1 MLKRLRGYNMAKRN
15 DKDKWDLE
23 AQNASAAQFLTYI
36 ASTGASNEKY
46 EIRYEDENIWMS
58 QKMLAQVY
66 GIEVNSINYHIKK
79 IFLDAELEEASV
91 IRKIRITGSDGKS
104 YAVNHYNLQVII
116 ALGFKI
122 DNEKAIAFRK
132 WANQIVSEYT
142 IKGWVM
148 DVPRLKD
155 GSPITD
161 KYFERQLERI
171 REIRLS
177 ERKFYQKITDLYATA
192 IDYDRTSNLTRIFY
206 ATVQNK
212 MHCAVHGHTA
222 AEILYTR
229 ADAEKK
235 NMGLTNWEDGPDGKI
250 KKSDVIIAKN
260 YLTNEELG
268 ILERMVNAFLEYA
281 ETQTMRKIPLTMEDW
296 KIRLDQFLKLFDQ
309 HAPKYVGDP
318 VDAYKAQLYAESEFE
333 RYRIVQDRIFMSDYD
348 RYLLELEE
356 QIKND
361 ETEKDKDSK

>member
-1 MLKRLRGYNMAKRN
+1 MAKKKKSN
-15 DKDKWDLE
+15 WDNLE
-23 AQNASAAQFLTYI
+23 PQKSSAAQFITYV
-36 ASTGASNEKY
+36 ASVGESYEKY
-46 EIRYEDENIWMS
+46 ELRYENENIWMS

-66 GIEVNSINYHIKK
+66 GVEVPNIAYHLRKL
-79 IFLDAELEEASV
+79 FQDAELDKNSV
-91 IRKIRITGSDGKS
+91 IKEILITAQDGKK
-104 YAVNHYNLQVII
+104 YTVNHYNLQVII

-122 DNEKAIAFRK
+122 DNEKAVAFRK

-161 KYFERQLERI
+161 KYFEHQLERI

-192 IDYDRTSNLTRIFY
+192 IDYDKTSNLTRIFY
-206 ATVQNK
+206 ATVQNR

-229 ADAEKK
+229 ANADKEH
-235 NMGLTNWEDGPDGKI
+235 MGLTNWEDGPDGKI
-250 KKSDVIIAKN
+250 KKSDVVIAKN
-260 YLTNEELG
+260 YLTDEELG

-296 KIRLDQFLKLFDQ
+296 KTRLDKFLTLFDQ
-309 HAPKYVGDP
+309 HAPKYAGDP
-318 VDAYKAQLYAESEFE
+318 IDAYKAQLYAESEFE
-333 RYRIVQDRIFMSDYD
+333 KYRVVQDKLFMSDYD
-348 RYLLELEE
+348 RYLLALEE
-356 QIKND
+356 EIKRD
-361 ETEKDKDSK
+361 RGESKGK

>member
-1 MLKRLRGYNMAKRN
+1 MKSGKSGKNNKSN
-15 DKDKWDLE
+15 WDME
-23 AQNASAAQFLTYI
+23 PQKSSAAQFLTYI
-36 ASTGASNEKY
+36 ASTGAGGEKY

-58 QKMLAQVY
+58 QKMLAAVY

-79 IFLDAELEEASV
+79 VFADAELDEGAV
-91 IRKIRITGSDGKS
+91 IRKIRITGSDGKA
-104 YAVNHYNLQVII
+104 YLVNHYNLQVII

-155 GSPITD
+155 GSPISD
-161 KYFERQLERI
+161 KYFEHQLERI

-192 IDYDRTSNLTRIFY
+192 IDYDKTSNMTRVFY
-206 ATVQNK
+206 ATVQNR

-222 AEILYTR
+222 AEIIYTR
-229 ADAEKK
+229 ADAAKDH
-235 NMGLTNWEDGPDGKI
+235 MGLTNWEDAPDGKI
-250 KKSDVIIAKN
+250 KKSDVTIAKN

-281 ETQTMRKIPLTMEDW
+281 ETQTLRKIPLTMEDW
-296 KIRLDQFLKLFDQ
+296 KTRLDKFLVLFDQ
-309 HAPKYVGDP
+309 HAQKYLGDP
-318 VDAYKAQLYAESEFE
+318 VTAYQAQLYAESEFE
-333 RYRIVQDRIFMSDYD
+333 KYRVIQDQLFMSDYD
-348 RYLLELEE
+348 KYLLALEE
-356 QIKND
+356 QLK
-361 ETEKDKDSK
+361 KDKEGETPPEK

>member
-1 MLKRLRGYNMAKRN
+1 MAKKKKSN
-15 DKDKWDLE
+15 WDNLE
-23 AQNASAAQFLTYI
+23 PQKSSAAQYLTYI
-36 ASTGASNEKY
+36 ASVGQVDERF

-66 GIEVNSINYHIKK
+66 GVEVPNIAYHLRKL
-79 IFLDAELEEASV
+79 FQDAELDKNSV
-91 IRKIRITGSDGKS
+91 IKEILITAQDGKK
-104 YAVNHYNLQVII
+104 YTVNHYNLQVII

-161 KYFERQLERI
+161 KYFEHQLERI

-192 IDYDRTSNLTRIFY
+192 IDYDKTSNLTRIFY
-206 ATVQNK
+206 ATVQNR
-212 MHCAVHGHTA
+212 MHCAVHGHT
-222 AEILYTR
+222 
-229 ADAEKK
+229 D
-235 NMGLTNWEDGPDGKI
+235 D
-250 KKSDVIIAKN
+250 
-260 YLTNEELG
+260 ELG

-296 KIRLDQFLKLFDQ
+296 KTRLDKFLTLFDQ
-309 HAPKYVGDP
+309 HAPKYAGDP
-318 VDAYKAQLYAESEFE
+318 IDAYKAQLYAESEFE
-333 RYRIVQDRIFMSDYD
+333 KYRIVQDKLFMSDYD
-348 RYLLELEE
+348 RYLLALEE
-356 QIKND
+356 EIKRD
-361 ETEKDKDSK
+361 RGESKGK

>member
-1 MLKRLRGYNMAKRN
+1 MAKKKKSN
-15 DKDKWDLE
+15 WDNLE
-23 AQNASAAQFLTYI
+23 PQKSSAAQYLTYI
-36 ASTGASNEKY
+36 ASVAQVDERF

-66 GIEVNSINYHIKK
+66 GVEVPNISYHLRKL
-79 IFLDAELEEASV
+79 FQDAELDKNSV
-91 IRKIRITGSDGKS
+91 IKEILITAQDGKK
-104 YAVNHYNLQVII
+104 YTVNHYNLQVII

-122 DNEKAIAFRK
+122 DNEKAVAFRK

-161 KYFERQLERI
+161 KYFEHQLERI

-192 IDYDRTSNLTRIFY
+192 IDYDKTSNLTRIFY
-206 ATVQNK
+206 ATVQNR

-229 ADAEKK
+229 A
-235 NMGLTNWEDGPDGKI
+235 
-250 KKSDVIIAKN
+250 
-260 YLTNEELG
+260 
-268 ILERMVNAFLEYA
+268 NA
-281 ETQTMRKIPLTMEDW
+281 D
-296 KIRLDQFLKLFDQ
+296 
-309 HAPKYVGDP
+309 
-318 VDAYKAQLYAESEFE
+318 
-333 RYRIVQDRIFMSDYD
+333 
-348 RYLLELEE
+348 
-356 QIKND
+356 
-361 ETEKDKDSK
+361 

>member
-1 MLKRLRGYNMAKRN
+1 MAKRN

-79 IFLDAELEEASV
+79 IFLDAELDESSV

-104 YAVNHYNLQVII
+104 YVVNHYNLQVII

-281 ETQTMRKIPLTMEDW
+281 EMQTMRKIPLTMEDW
-296 KIRLDQFLKLFDQ
+296 KTRLDQFLKLFDQ
-309 HAPKYVGDP
+309 HAPKYAGDP

>member
-1 MLKRLRGYNMAKRN
+1 MAKRN

-79 IFLDAELEEASV
+79 IFLDAELDEASV

-296 KIRLDQFLKLFDQ
+296 KSRLDQFLKLFDQ

>member
-1 MLKRLRGYNMAKRN
+1 MAKRN

-155 GSPITD
+155 GI
-161 KYFERQLERI
+161 
-171 REIRLS
+171 
-177 ERKFYQKITDLYATA
+177 
-192 IDYDRTSNLTRIFY
+192 
-206 ATVQNK
+206 
-212 MHCAVHGHTA
+212 
-222 AEILYTR
+222 
-229 ADAEKK
+229 
-235 NMGLTNWEDGPDGKI
+235 
-250 KKSDVIIAKN
+250 
-260 YLTNEELG
+260 
-268 ILERMVNAFLEYA
+268 ILEGCKV
-281 ETQTMRKIPLTMEDW
+281 TSPHHSHLT
-296 KIRLDQFLKLFDQ
+296 K
-309 HAPKYVGDP
+309 GDP
-318 VDAYKAQLYAESEFE
+318 
-333 RYRIVQDRIFMSDYD
+333 RI
-348 RYLLELEE
+348 L
-356 QIKND
+356 
-361 ETEKDKDSK
+361 

>member
-1 MLKRLRGYNMAKRN
+1 MAKKK
-15 DKDKWDLE
+15 DKDKWDME
-23 AQNASAAQFLTYI
+23 PQKSSAAQFITYI
-36 ASTGASNEKY
+36 ALTGVGGEKY

-58 QKMLAQVY
+58 QKMLAAVY
-66 GIEVNSINYHIKK
+66 GIEINSINYHIKK
-79 IFLDAELEEASV
+79 IFADAELDDKAV

-104 YAVNHYNLQVII
+104 YNVNHYNLQVII

-122 DNEKAIAFRK
+122 DNEKAVAFRK

-155 GSPITD
+155 GSPISD
-161 KYFERQLERI
+161 KYFEHQLERI

-177 ERKFYQKITDLYATA
+177 ERKFYQKITDLYATS
-192 IDYDRTSNLTRIFY
+192 IDYDKTSNMTRIFY
-206 ATVQNK
+206 ATVQNR

-229 ADAEKK
+229 ADAEKEH
-235 NMGLTNWEDGPDGKI
+235 MGLTTWEDGPDGKI
-250 KKSDVIIAKN
+250 KKSDVVIAKN
-260 YLTNEELG
+260 YLTNDELG

-281 ETQTMRKIPLTMEDW
+281 ETQTLRKIPLTMEDW
-296 KIRLDQFLKLFDQ
+296 KVRLEKFLALFDQ
-309 HAPKYVGDP
+309 HAPKYSGDP
-318 VDAYKAQLYAESEFE
+318 VTAYQAQLYAESEFE
-333 RYRIVQDRIFMSDYD
+333 KYRIVQDRLFMSDYD

-356 QIKND
+356 QLKKEKGD
-361 ETEKDKDSK
+361 EKGTEASK

>member
-1 MLKRLRGYNMAKRN
+1 MAKRN
-15 DKDKWDLE
+15 GKDKWDLE

-46 EIRYEDENIWMS
+46 EIRYEDENVWMS

-104 YAVNHYNLQVII
+104 YVVNHYNLQVII

-296 KIRLDQFLKLFDQ
+296 KSRLDQFLKLFDQ
-309 HAPKYVGDP
+309 HAPKYAGDP

>member
-1 MLKRLRGYNMAKRN
+1 MAKRN

-296 KIRLDQFLKLFDQ
+296 KSRLDQFLKLFDQ

>member
-1 MLKRLRGYNMAKRN
+1 MAKRN

-148 DVPRLKD
+148 DVSRLKD

-281 ETQTMRKIPLTMEDW
+281 ETQTMRMIPLTMEDW
-296 KIRLDQFLKLFDQ
+296 KTRLDQFLKLFDQ
-309 HAPKYVGDP
+309 HAPKYAGDP

>member
-1 MLKRLRGYNMAKRN
+1 MAKKS
-15 DKDKWDLE
+15 DKGKWDLE
-23 AQNASAAQFLTYI
+23 PQNSSAAQFLTYI
-36 ASTGASNEKY
+36 ASTGASAEKY

-79 IFLDAELEEASV
+79 IFSDAELDEASV

-177 ERKFYQKITDLYATA
+177 ERKFYQKITDLYATS
-192 IDYDRTSNLTRIFY
+192 IDYDRTSNLTRLFY

-229 ADAEKK
+229 ADAEKE
-235 NMGLTNWEDGPDGKI
+235 NMGLTNWEDGPEGKI
-250 KKSDVIIAKN
+250 KKSDVVIAKN

-281 ETQTMRKIPLTMEDW
+281 EMQTMRKIPLTMEDW
-296 KIRLDQFLKLFDQ
+296 KTRLDQFLKLFDQ
-309 HAPKYVGDP
+309 HAPKYAGDP
-318 VDAYKAQLYAESEFE
+318 VDTYKAQLYAESEFE
-333 RYRIVQDRIFMSDYD
+333 KYRIVQDRLFMSDYD

-356 QIKND
+356 QIK
-361 ETEKDKDSK
+361 KDKGDEEEY

>member
-1 MLKRLRGYNMAKRN
+1 MAKRN
-15 DKDKWDLE
+15 GKDKWDLE

-91 IRKIRITGSDGKS
+91 IRKIRITGPDGKS

-148 DVPRLKD
+148 DVPRLRD

-296 KIRLDQFLKLFDQ
+296 KSRLDQFLKLFDQ
-309 HAPKYVGDP
+309 HAPKYAGDP